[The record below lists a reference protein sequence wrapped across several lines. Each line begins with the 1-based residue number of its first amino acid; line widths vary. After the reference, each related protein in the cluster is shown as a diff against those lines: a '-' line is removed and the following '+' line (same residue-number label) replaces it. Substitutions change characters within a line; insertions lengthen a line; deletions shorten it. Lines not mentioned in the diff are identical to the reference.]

1 MANIIEQVNVAGVV
15 YNLGSTAY
23 AVCNTA
29 ASEAAKVIQ
38 IDGISLVTG
47 LTIHVKFNNAN
58 TADNPTL
65 TITGGDSAAN
75 TPIDIVQYGTTKAG
89 KVAETTGW
97 QAGAI
102 VSLTYDGTSWIKNS
116 GYNTNSQSNYG
127 NITTAG
133 KIGTTADQA
142 VYTTTGGLV
151 TAGSLATTDPTS
163 GGNSTAFT
171 FIDTVSQ
178 NSIGKISATK
188 KAIPT
193 VSSSTA
199 GLAPK
204 GAAVSSQS
212 QTTKFLREDGTW
224 AAPSYTA
231 ESHYTANLIV
241 GNASTDTADETVSAS
256 TTGVYLNL
264 IENNTVRNYHQ
275 LEGAGGITI
284 GAGANGKIT
293 FTGKA
298 GTVTSVGVT
307 ANGGLT
313 TSITNNGA
321 ITTSGTIGIAQGGVT
336 NSMLANDWMKIGT
349 VTKHLGET
357 FELSDLGIARAM
369 NFIGITKTA
378 LTDGATTAT
387 LEAKTTGS
395 LSKTTGFVL
404 GDVVLYGDAEYIWQG
419 SAWELLGDETAYAPK
434 STAVTNVA
442 WDGTNNKLTKT
453 INGSTSDVVTISTIK
468 TALALAKADVGL
480 GNVTNHQQVHE
491 VAWDSTNKK
500 ITRSKNGSAGDVVSF
515 VQGTNVT
522 LTGASGQLTIAAA
535 DPTVSQ
541 TALAYNG
548 TNADQEYAV
557 LFKNTGNT
565 YTTETAGVKFASTEN
580 KRVTIN
586 PSTGAITAAKFIG
599 DGSSLTG
606 VTASSVAWNKVTSKV
621 YAYLYVNAT
630 AAGANNDTAATDNSN
645 TYIHLYD
652 DSAVRST
659 IRLIGAGG
667 TSISSTA
674 SSKNITITSKKY
686 KSTGSA
692 NALTSLKLKYTD
704 SSAHDDSV
712 STAAATPSAL
722 GTVTNA
728 VLYIKSLYYGT
739 TSVSTGVSE
748 DNT

>member
-15 YNLGSTAY
+15 YNIGSTAY

-29 ASEAAKVIQ
+29 ASEQHKVIS
-38 IDGISLVTG
+38 ISGIAKVTG
-47 LTIHVKFNNAN
+47 LTIHVKFNNGNSA
-58 TADNPTL
+58 ANPTL
-65 TITGGDSAAN
+65 TITDGDSELN
-75 TPIDIVQYGTTKAG
+75 TPIDIMQYGTTNAG
-89 KVAETTGW
+89 SAAETSGW
-97 QAGAI
+97 QAGAV
-102 VSLTYDGTSWIKNS
+102 VSLTFDGTNWIRDQ
-116 GYNTNSQSNYG
+116 GYNTNSQSAYG
-127 NITTAG
+127 NITTSGTLGTASVAVVTDANK
-133 KIGTTADQA
+133 KITTENLS
-142 VYTTTGGLV
+142 V
-151 TAGSLATTDPTS
+151 SDPSS
-163 GGNSTAFT
+163 GGNSTDFT
-171 FIDTVSQ
+171 FIDTISQ
-178 NSIGKISATK
+178 NAKGKITPTK

-224 AAPSYTA
+224 AAPSYTS

-264 IENNTVRNYHQ
+264 IENSTVRNYHQ
-275 LEGAGGITI
+275 LAGAGGITI
-284 GAGANGKIT
+284 GAGENGKIT

-321 ITTSGTIGIAQGGVT
+321 ITTSGTIGIATGGVT
-336 NSMLANDWMKIGT
+336 NAMLANDWIKIGT

-404 GDVVLYGDAEYIWQG
+404 GDVVLYGDAEYIWTG
-419 SAWELLGDETAYAPK
+419 SAWELLGDETAYALK
-434 STAVTNVA
+434 SSAVTNVA

-468 TALALAKADVGL
+468 TALALDKADVGL
-480 GNVTNHQQVHE
+480 GSVTNHAQVTSLQ
-491 VAWDSTNKK
+491 WDSSNKK
-500 ITRSKNGSAGDVVSF
+500 ITYKVSEGTAQNVVSF
-515 VQGTNVT
+515 VQGSNVT
-522 LTGASGQLTIAAA
+522 LTGAANQLTIAAA
-535 DPTVSQ
+535 NTKVTQ
-541 TALAYNG
+541 NVLG
-548 TNADQEYAV
+548 TTD
-557 LFKNTGNT
+557 TNT
-565 YTTETAGVKFASTEN
+565 YPLLVSAYKTTENTSTTATTVN
-580 KRVTIN
+580 RVAAIYVQ
-586 PSTGAITAAKFIG
+586 PSTGTINATKFAG
-599 DGSSLTG
+599 DGSELTN
-606 VTASSVAWNKVTSKV
+606 VAASSVEWANVNNKKF
-621 YAYLYVNAT
+621 AALWVNAT
-630 AAGANNDTAATDNSN
+630 SGGAASDATATSP
-645 TYIHLYD
+645 YIHLYD
-652 DSAVRST
+652 NDEKKST
-659 IRLIGAGG
+659 IQLVGSGGA
-667 TSISSTA
+667 TVSSNA
-674 SSKNITITSKKY
+674 GKVITIKSNKY

-704 SSAHDDSV
+704 TSAHDDAVGSASGSA
-712 STAAATPSAL
+712 STL

-728 VLYIKSLYYGT
+728 ILYIKSLYYGT
-739 TSVSTGVSE
+739 TSVSTGVSV